1 MYANPYAYEQKAKYS
16 VSDSSLREV
25 FGKSCGM
32 NSMPDCGKNDKVR
45 CMYGVCRMI
54 CKTIYRTPKNDT
66 RLLWACSH
74 VNASVPKYEA
84 QMGILLLLFCFGMS
98 SSPPALAAPVL
109 VSNSL
114 SLSLSLP
121 PSLPPCLSVSLS
133 LCLSVSLSLSLCVS
147 VSMHPEAEEGF
158 KELSKI
164 SDRETWPGT
173 ILKRHQNDNR
183 NNGKV
188 VICEYLAIPFSSY
201 SRKMESYVRCAT
213 CSRKASGQLPLVRSC
228 VTGPS
233 QSVGGRLKSF
243 QPS

>member
-1 MYANPYAYEQKAKYS
+1 MLTCQCVCAEVRSSNRDPLTP
-16 VSDSSLREV
+16 SSLFR
-25 FGKSCGM
+25 
-32 NSMPDCGKNDKVR
+32 
-45 CMYGVCRMI
+45 
-54 CKTIYRTPKNDT
+54 
-66 RLLWACSH
+66 H
-74 VNASVPKYEA
+74 VEFSTSA
-84 QMGILLLLFCFGMS
+84 GCS
-98 SSPPALAAPVL
+98 SSCVK
-109 VSNSL
+109 L
-114 SLSLSLP
+114 SRSLP
-121 PSLPPCLSVSLS
+121 PSLPP
-133 LCLSVSLSLSLCVS
+133 CLSVSLSLSLCVS

-173 ILKRHQNDNR
+173 ILKRYQNDNR

-201 SRKMESYVRCAT
+201 SSKMESYVRCAT

>member
-1 MYANPYAYEQKAKYS
+1 
-16 VSDSSLREV
+16 
-25 FGKSCGM
+25 
-32 NSMPDCGKNDKVR
+32 
-45 CMYGVCRMI
+45 MYGVCRMI
-54 CKTIYRTPKNDT
+54 CKTIYRTPKNDK

-84 QMGILLLLFCFGMS
+84 QIGILLLLLRCFGMS
-98 SSPPALAAPVL
+98 SSPPALAQAAPVR

-114 SLSLSLP
+114 SLSPSLP

-133 LCLSVSLSLSLCVS
+133 LSLSLSLCVS

-173 ILKRHQNDNR
+173 ILKRYQNDNR
-183 NNGKV
+183 SNGKV

-201 SRKMESYVRCAT
+201 SRKMESYVRCAA
-213 CSRKASGQLPLVRSC
+213 CSRKASGHLPLVRS
-228 VTGPS
+228 P
-233 QSVGGRLKSF
+233 K
-243 QPS
+243 P